1 MGSSD
6 SSLSLSSCREDS
18 VRTGLVGD
26 TGKTGGEDE
35 VEKEVEGDSA
45 SWESPSASFVKAA
58 LLPVRLAEKESM
70 SPPGA
75 PG

>member
-26 TGKTGGEDE
+26 TGETGGEDE

-58 LLPVRLAEKESM
+58 LLPVLLAEKESM

-75 PG
+75 PR

>member
-26 TGKTGGEDE
+26 TGEVGGEAE
-35 VEKEVEGDSA
+35 VGEEVEGDAGS
-45 SWESPSASFVKAA
+45 
-58 LLPVRLAEKESM
+58 
-70 SPPGA
+70 
-75 PG
+75 

>member
-6 SSLSLSSCREDS
+6 SSLSLSSCREDK

-26 TGKTGGEDE
+26 TGETGGEDE
-35 VEKEVEGDSA
+35 VGEEVEGDSV
-45 SWESPSASFVKAA
+45 SCESPSASCVMAA
-58 LLPVRLAEKESM
+58 LLPELLAEKESM
-70 SPPGA
+70 SHPGA

>member
-18 VRTGLVGD
+18 VRTGLVGV
-26 TGKTGGEDE
+26 TGETGGEDE

-45 SWESPSASFVKAA
+45 S
-58 LLPVRLAEKESM
+58 
-70 SPPGA
+70 
-75 PG
+75 